1 MCLALRQ
8 FELELSKSSRL
19 YARLRRENNP
29 NAIFQDLKAFP
40 DKGVHVLMQPK
51 CAKVVEVRLDDMALV
66 LDHPVDFDPDQ
77 PVVCNTNPIPVI
89 HADHDCVWVQSVDG
103 LEPGCTISQLSKIGT
118 DDDLFHTF
126 LHTWK
131 QMWERHSQVPPDRWE
146 TILAFARHHLPR
158 QQFSWPPI
166 EETSL
171 SQCVSHKKHTT
182 AGGLDGVSL
191 RDLQAMPYNALSNF
205 VSIYR
210 QAELNGDWPPQ
221 IVAGRVACI
230 AKTACPVKAL
240 DFRPITVLGLLY
252 RCWSTYQAKFAIK
265 KLDAHLPTGL
275 YGSRPRRYAGQVWS
289 HLLWA
294 IEHAYEQDIPLCG
307 VMADIQKAFNFLPRL
322 VVLECCAIVGLPF
335 PILRAWAGALTIMER
350 RFQINGAMSP
360 PALSNCGLPEGCA
373 LSCVGMMV
381 VDMVFHAWMVHFFPL
396 CQPISYVDDWQI
408 LLMTPEAMLPAMQCL
423 ERFTQALDL
432 LLDKTKTHAWSI
444 CKEGRS
450 TMRDQGL
457 DLVSY
462 AKNLGPHVQFTRQHT
477 NKTLVDRI
485 NDCQPLWIKLRLS
498 ACGYASK
505 VRALRVAAWPRCLHG
520 VAATSISLT
529 HFAALRSSAMRGLG
543 ADAAGANP
551 MVQLGIIEKPITD
564 PHCWAITQTIR
575 LTRDCGDPERVE
587 QVMCEIVSGSDA
599 FPSNS
604 ITQTLCAR
612 LQFLGWHVSASG
624 QLVDMLG
631 CFSLFTVS
639 LAELQ
644 YRIDMH
650 WIRVVAAATA
660 HRQCFSGM
668 ENCDP
673 GDTRDWLGSL
683 SMPDQAIFRKILN
696 GTHITQDGKMHCQET
711 SVDTC
716 PFCDCSDSRYH
727 RFWECQR
734 FETLRSHVSPET
746 RKAICDLPEVLT
758 CSGWSLMPTTMTEWN
773 QYFVTLPVAAV
784 PLCRFSGDVF
794 LFTDGSCHAQ
804 HDIKRRFAARSVVQA
819 TCDCAHDLTGSQV
832 LDAGPLPG
840 LLKSAARAE
849 VFAILR
855 ALQCAQ
861 THVGRLFLWTDC
873 SSVVR
878 RLNRILAGHDVR
890 PNSSHA
896 DLWLE
901 IQIAVQN
908 PKGPTFVAYVAAH
921 QQLEDVHDFFTEWC
935 FRHNSVA
942 DRQAVRANFTRDVQ
956 FWQLYYRHHSAVEVI
971 YELNRTVQQVQLAI
985 SHEVAQ
991 AGHTSTD

>member
-1 MCLALRQ
+1 M
-8 FELELSKSSRL
+8 
-19 YARLRRENNP
+19 
-29 NAIFQDLKAFP
+29 
-40 DKGVHVLMQPK
+40 
-51 CAKVVEVRLDDMALV
+51 
-66 LDHPVDFDPDQ
+66 
-77 PVVCNTNPIPVI
+77 
-89 HADHDCVWVQSVDG
+89 
-103 LEPGCTISQLSKIGT
+103 
-118 DDDLFHTF
+118 
-126 LHTWK
+126 
-131 QMWERHSQVPPDRWE
+131 
-146 TILAFARHHLPR
+146 
-158 QQFSWPPI
+158 
-166 EETSL
+166 
-171 SQCVSHKKHTT
+171 
-182 AGGLDGVSL
+182 
-191 RDLQAMPYNALSNF
+191 
-205 VSIYR
+205 
-210 QAELNGDWPPQ
+210 NGDWPPQ

-551 MVQLGIIEKPITD
+551 MVQLGVIEKPITD

-612 LQFLGWHVSASG
+612 LQFLGWHVSESG

-840 LLKSAARAE
+840 LLQSAARAE

-908 PKGPTFVAYVAAH
+908 RKGPTFVAYVAAH

-942 DRQAVRANFTRDVQ
+942 DRQAVRANFTRDVP

-985 SHEVAQ
+985 SHEVLRQDTPVLIEPLHEPCCPVPGAVWRQ
-991 AGHTSTD
+991 LPTLQLPTAALRWYGDSLVRHITSWFWNALSGSTSPVSWVSHFQLYIDFMLATGRPGPVHTGRWQDGADIPMLTLYNFAFRRRARWFAKVLKETLRHMKVEVEAGYVKPASSMILMFTGSLAVPWPPERLLLIDEWLLQHGSRTFRRQTRAIDGLPFAACSAAFSPHVITSIGL